1 SHLENAHERAL
12 TRYEVGAGA
21 YQQVLENQRSL
32 NQTRQELAMAE
43 TGSYLNVIA
52 LYQALGW
59 GVAMP
64 NMPD

>member
-1 SHLENAHERAL
+1 
-12 TRYEVGAGA
+12 A

-32 NQTRQELAMAE
+32 NQTRQELAIAE

-59 GVAMP
+59 GIATP
-64 NMPD
+64 SSPE